1 MPTITTPTFWSPEV
15 TVSTDLADE
24 PQLVAL
30 ADDSFDIGFTDGND
44 IAARNLDPFGTF
56 TGGDILADLSASI
69 FIPLNGVHL
78 VQQTDG
84 QVVAEYPREVHQR
97 PDGR

>member
-15 TVSTDLADE
+15 TVSTDLVDE

-44 IAARNLDPFGTF
+44 IAARNLDPFGSF